1 MAIKKTAAGRW
12 LVDVEPVKGRRF
24 RKTFDTKA
32 ECLRFEAHIK
42 AQAYSPDWSPKKRD
56 NRRLSDLIL
65 EWYALHGCNLRDG
78 ARRFLKLNYLAGALR
93 NPVARNFSASVF
105 ADYRVKRLDSGI
117 SGKTLNNEL
126 GYLRA
131 VYNELRALSVIDYAN
146 PLECLKP
153 LQLQEQALSYL
164 DAGQVK
170 ELLSVIQSGCDNPH
184 VYPITLICLAT
195 GCRWSEAEKLPAKN
209 LHKNQIVFEGTKSTK
224 VRAVPVSS
232 ELVQLIRSHWKQ
244 YGHFTGSLSAFRRA
258 LQRCTFKL
266 PAGQSSHV
274 LRHTFASQFVQGGGN
289 ILVLQKI
296 LGHSTVQVTM
306 RYAHLAPDH
315 LADALRLNPLASF
328 DTFATLPANKRKTPE
343 NV

>member
-1 MAIKKTAAGRW
+1 MAIKKTTSGRW
-12 LVDVEPVKGRRF
+12 RADIEPIKGQRF
-24 RKTFDTKA
+24 RKTFDTKGEA
-32 ECLRFEAHIK
+32 LRFEAHIK
-42 AQAYSPDWSPKKRD
+42 AQVYSPDWSPKKRD
-56 NRRLSDLIL
+56 NRRLNDIIQ

-78 ARRFLKLNYLAGALR
+78 VARVSKLKYLSEALG
-93 NPVARNFSASVF
+93 NPVARKLTASMF
-105 ADYRVKRLDSGI
+105 ADYRVKRLESGL

-131 VYNELRALSVIDYAN
+131 VYNELHGLAVIDYIN
-146 PLECLKP
+146 PLERLKP
-153 LQLQEQALSYL
+153 LPLQEQSLTFL
-164 DAGQVK
+164 DSAQVS

-195 GCRWSEAEKLPAKN
+195 GCRWSEAEKLPPKN
-209 LHKNQIVFEGTKSTK
+209 LHKNQVVFEGTKSLK
-224 VRAVPVSS
+224 VRAVPVAP

-244 YGHFTGSLSAFRRA
+244 YGQFTGSLSSFRRA
-258 LQRCTFKL
+258 LHRCSFTL
-266 PAGQSSHV
+266 PAGQASHV

-315 LADALRLNPLASF
+315 LVDALRLNPLASF
-328 DTFATLPANKRKTPE
+328 DTLATLSAYKRKTPE